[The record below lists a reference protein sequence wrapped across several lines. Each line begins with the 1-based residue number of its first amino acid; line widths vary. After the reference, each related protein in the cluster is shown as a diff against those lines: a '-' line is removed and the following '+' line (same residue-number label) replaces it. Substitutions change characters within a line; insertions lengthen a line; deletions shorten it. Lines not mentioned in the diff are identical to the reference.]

1 MTFEIVSA
9 SNLPFDAQS
18 EIFNRTFSGYLIGWS
33 DIGVG
38 GLAKL
43 ICVQGIDLCYSR
55 FAICDDV
62 HFGSGRG
69 RCLLQSSSPKLHRP
83 RRGDRKNVACDVRGA
98 HARITRRAKRRLEQI
113 ANLHCSWRRCPT
125 RIKLFDRLQ
134 GSGPLLSCVVTLAST
149 SKFV

>member
-43 ICVQGIDLCYSR
+43 ICVQGIDLCYRR
-55 FAICDDV
+55 FAITSTSAQVVAVVC
-62 HFGSGRG
+62 FN
-69 RCLLQSSSPKLHRP
+69 LLRP
-83 RRGDRKNVACDVRGA
+83 NSIAHGAAIVRMSLVTCVAR
-98 HARITRRAKRRLEQI
+98 
-113 ANLHCSWRRCPT
+113 
-125 RIKLFDRLQ
+125 
-134 GSGPLLSCVVTLAST
+134 TLA
-149 SKFV
+149 